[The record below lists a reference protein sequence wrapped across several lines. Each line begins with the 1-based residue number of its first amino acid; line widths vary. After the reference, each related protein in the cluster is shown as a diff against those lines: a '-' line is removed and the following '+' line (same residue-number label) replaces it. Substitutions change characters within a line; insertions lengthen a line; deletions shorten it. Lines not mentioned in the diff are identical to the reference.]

1 MLRQGSFLHADLG
14 LALYAQSACPASA
27 LLRAAH
33 CCSPLRCNHRCDM
46 GRKTMSAFAKAKKLQ
61 NRMEACLPSHL
72 LQDVNGSNQ
81 LVGPFNNAS
90 EISHTARSSSG
101 SDGGPL
107 VTSEHAP
114 PPSQQ
119 PTQWQCNGADGD
131 ASDKVEKRAAEVER
145 KCGSHGG
152 GDHACAPAPAL
163 ATAHVHDL
171 VANELRGPMESGVM
185 GDASTEGDSA
195 TGGASTCA
203 RWKYTRANVRGRW
216 LELRD
221 RLRDD
226 APLPLEWPS
235 LTIPK
240 EALATMMVLVPCSG
254 EDVKKRGPAKYAD
267 FAESMPPQNPFT
279 PASAHGGTSQSNIS
293 QYNNGCSGS
302 QISGDFSQPNSVHH
316 YYYYPAIAPPA
327 AAPPAATAPAAAP
340 PTASA
345 PAASAPAAT
354 APATAPAA
362 AAPPSSEAQ
371 QLANMKTMFEQG
383 LIPSREIYE
392 DKVRQILGL
401 R

>member
-27 LLRAAH
+27 LLRAAP

-72 LQDVNGSNQ
+72 LQDDNGSNQ

-119 PTQWQCNGADGD
+119 PTQWQCIGADGD
-131 ASDKVEKRAAEVER
+131 ASDKVEQLAAASAMANPLRSATAEVLER
-145 KCGSHGG
+145 KC
-152 GDHACAPAPAL
+152 
-163 ATAHVHDL
+163 
-171 VANELRGPMESGVM
+171 E
-185 GDASTEGDSA
+185 
-195 TGGASTCA
+195 
-203 RWKYTRANVRGRW
+203 YTREYVRATM
-216 LELRD
+216 LELR
-221 RLRDD
+221 RASGFD

-235 LTIPK
+235 HNDGGHRLPL
-240 EALATMMVLVPCSG
+240 EWPSALATMMVKLQRSG
-254 EDVKKRGPAKYAD
+254 EDVPVMKHSPPKYAD
-267 FAESMPPQNPFT
+267 FAKSVPPENPFT
-279 PASAHGGTSQSNIS
+279 RAAAQDAEDSNASTHGRGTNQSNIS
-293 QYNNGCSGS
+293 QYNSHCSAS
-302 QISGDFSQPNSVHH
+302 QINYH
-316 YYYYPAIAPPA
+316 YHAAAPPA
-327 AAPPAATAPAAAP
+327 AAQPAATPTAPAAVAPPAAAQPAATAPAAAP
-340 PTASA
+340 PAASA
-345 PAASAPAAT
+345 PAASAPTAT
-354 APATAPAA
+354 APAAAPAA

-371 QLANMKTMFEQG
+371 QLALREQLADMKAMFEQG

-401 R
+401 E